1 MLHCAGCT
9 TKGELPVPYFF
20 NDLPNLLFFIIYDQF
35 HLTNISDS
43 MKSSIVSLPPQQSRY
58 VATQSSPPST
68 LRSRGGVE
76 EEIAYGLD
84 GFQVMKI
91 KEIPGQ

>member
-1 MLHCAGCT
+1 
-9 TKGELPVPYFF
+9 
-20 NDLPNLLFFIIYDQF
+20 
-35 HLTNISDS
+35 